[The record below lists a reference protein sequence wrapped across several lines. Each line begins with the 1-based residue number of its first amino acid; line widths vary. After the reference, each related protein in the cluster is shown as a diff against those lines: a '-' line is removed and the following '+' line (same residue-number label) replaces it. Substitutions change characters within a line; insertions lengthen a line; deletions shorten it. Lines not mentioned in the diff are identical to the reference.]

1 MLTGKLGM
9 KMFLAD
15 EMDYFVMPE
24 DPRHIFPLVFF
35 NRQKKR
41 IVSEV
46 NPLPADEQFPFFN
59 HFSTPYDLTHLPI
72 ILRYFAEVPLKSP
85 SFPFCITTKDA
96 MFANKPKM
104 QMLGYT

>member
-1 MLTGKLGM
+1 M

-15 EMDYFVMPE
+15 EMVYFVMPE

-59 HFSTPYDLTHLPI
+59 HFW
-72 ILRYFAEVPLKSP
+72 LRTIWLIYL
-85 SFPFCITTKDA
+85 SFWDISQKF
-96 MFANKPKM
+96 
-104 QMLGYT
+104 L